1 MENIDN
7 RWQVMS
13 YYSVSHQMNKS
24 LKGEIPMQKRTIV
37 LLTLALFCFSLLIT
51 GSCTKRQ
58 VRMDEG
64 SGPATGSQEA
74 GERGEPSKIE
84 MSALEEE
91 KRAEAERRAR
101 TREQERTQMLQEEI
115 EAFESAPIY
124 FDFDKSTLKSPARE
138 NLTKKAKWLR
148 ANPRFSIQIEGHCDE
163 QGSNHYNLALGDR
176 RASATA
182 KFLTG
187 LGISESRIST
197 ISYGE
202 ERPAVRGHDEE
213 AWAKNRR
220 AEFRIIKK

>member
-1 MENIDN
+1 
-7 RWQVMS
+7 
-13 YYSVSHQMNKS
+13 
-24 LKGEIPMQKRTIV
+24 LKGEIAMQKRTIV
-37 LLTLALFCFSLLIT
+37 SFILALFCASLLIT
-51 GSCTKRQ
+51 GSCTKKEF
-58 VRMDEG
+58 RMEEG
-64 SGPATGSQEA
+64 RPTAGSSESGEQ
-74 GERGEPSKIE
+74 REPSKIE
-84 MSALEEE
+84 MSALEQE
-91 KRAEAERRAR
+91 KQAEAERRAR

-115 EAFESAPIY
+115 DAFESAPIY
-124 FDFDKSTLKSPARE
+124 FDFDKSTLKPLARE

-163 QGSNHYNLALGDR
+163 QGANHYNLALGER

-202 ERPAVRGHDEE
+202 ERPAVPGHNEE

-220 AEFRIIKK
+220 AEFRVIQK

>member
-7 RWQVMS
+7 RWEVMS
-13 YYSVSHQMNKS
+13 YCSVSHSVNKS
-24 LKGEIPMQKRTIV
+24 LKGEIAMQKRTIV
-37 LLTLALFCFSLLIT
+37 SLTLALFCASLLIT
-51 GSCTKRQ
+51 GSCTKKEF
-58 VRMDEG
+58 RMEEG
-64 SGPATGSQEA
+64 RPATGAPPEA
-74 GERGEPSKIE
+74 AGQREPSKIE

-91 KRAEAERRAR
+91 KRAEAERRAM
-101 TREQERTQMLQEEI
+101 TREQERTQMLQQEI
-115 EAFESAPIY
+115 QAFESAPIY
-124 FDFDKSTLKSPARE
+124 FDFDKSTLKPPARE

-163 QGSNHYNLALGDR
+163 QGANHYNLALGER

-187 LGISESRIST
+187 LGISESRVST

-202 ERPAVRGHDEE
+202 ERPAVPGHDEE

-220 AEFRIIKK
+220 AEFRVIQK

>member
-1 MENIDN
+1 
-7 RWQVMS
+7 
-13 YYSVSHQMNKS
+13 
-24 LKGEIPMQKRTIV
+24 MQKRTMVSPI
-37 LLTLALFCFSLLIT
+37 LALLCASLLIT
-51 GSCTKRQ
+51 GSCTKKEFRTE
-58 VRMDEG
+58 EG
-64 SGPATGSQEA
+64 RPTAGSSESGEQ
-74 GERGEPSKIE
+74 REPSKIE

-91 KRAEAERRAR
+91 KRAEEERRAR

-115 EAFESAPIY
+115 EAFESAPVY
-124 FDFDKSTLKSPARE
+124 FDFDKSTLKQAARE
-138 NLTKKAKWLR
+138 TLTKKARWLR

-163 QGSNHYNLALGDR
+163 QGSNHYNLALGER

-202 ERPAVRGHDEE
+202 ERPAVPGHDEE

-220 AEFRIIKK
+220 AEFRVIQK